1 MSYVSYPVL
10 RVAKAEE
17 PAIRGRL
24 PCSKYPHFINQ
35 TIPYYLYSIVR
46 RRKPIC
52 GENRTIDL
60 PAGGKLKPETLRAW
74 LGEKTRMTV
83 AKAKPARAARRS
95 SGRPTKEQAGRIA
108 EQIVD
113 VATRLFLESSFEAVS
128 VDLIAATARI
138 SKQTFYARFASKE
151 ALFAA
156 VIRKG
161 TNDLLL
167 PAITESNRDGPIE
180 ATLIKIGVEFSK
192 HALAP
197 AAIAHERLITSEA
210 HQFPQ
215 LASAYHENALHAR
228 GLIANVFS
236 NAMRNGQIRSA
247 DASYLAEQFTYAVV
261 DGPNRA
267 LVLTGKTAKSEKE
280 LRERI
285 SAAVR
290 LFLDGCLPEGSRDRP
305 PRRI

>member
-1 MSYVSYPVL
+1 
-10 RVAKAEE
+10 
-17 PAIRGRL
+17 
-24 PCSKYPHFINQ
+24 
-35 TIPYYLYSIVR
+35 
-46 RRKPIC
+46 
-52 GENRTIDL
+52 
-60 PAGGKLKPETLRAW
+60 
-74 LGEKTRMTV
+74 MTV
-83 AKAKPARAARRS
+83 AKAKTARTARRS
-95 SGRPTKEQAGRIA
+95 SGRPTKEQAGRIT
-108 EQIVD
+108 EQIVN
-113 VATRLFLESSFEAVS
+113 VATRLFLESSFEGVS

-156 VIRKG
+156 VIRQG
-161 TNDLLL
+161 TNNLLL
-167 PAITESNRDGPIE
+167 PAVMESNRDSPIE
-180 ATLIKIGVEFSK
+180 ATLIKIGLEFSK

-210 HQFPQ
+210 HQFPE
-215 LASAYHENALHAR
+215 LSLAYHENALHAR
-228 GLIANVFS
+228 SLIADVFS

-267 LVLTGKTAKSEKE
+267 LVLTGKTVKSEKE

-290 LFLDGCLPEGSRDRP
+290 LFLQGCLMDGSGDRP
-305 PRRI
+305 ARRSQADRGL